1 MAFSTGGGSGPMA
14 EINTTP
20 LIDVMLVL
28 LIIFM
33 LTAPILAHRVRVDLP
48 QKSDQVVQP
57 DEMPEVV
64 KVRVEGNGS
73 LVMNEL
79 PVTDAQLLL
88 KFEEIGKDVDKLQ
101 DVVQLRGA
109 DEAVY
114 QRITDVLTM
123 ASQNN
128 VKKISFTELDQ

>member
-14 EINTTP
+14 DINTTP

-48 QKSDQVVQP
+48 QKTDQIVEQV
-57 DEMPEVV
+57 PEIV
-64 KVRVEGNGS
+64 KIRVEANGS
-73 LVMNEL
+73 LIMNEL
-79 PVTDAQLLL
+79 PVTAVELEQ
-88 KFEEIGKDVDKLQ
+88 KFVEIGQDEDKLQ

-109 DEAVY
+109 DEVVY
-114 QRITDVLTM
+114 QRITDVLTL

-128 VKKISFTELDQ
+128 VKKISFTELEE

>member
-14 EINTTP
+14 DINTTP

-48 QKSDQVVQP
+48 QKTDQIVEQV
-57 DEMPEVV
+57 PEIV
-64 KVRVEGNGS
+64 KIRVEANGA
-73 LVMNEL
+73 LIMNEL
-79 PVTDAQLLL
+79 PVSAVQLEQ
-88 KFEEIGKDVDKLQ
+88 KFVEIGQDEDKLQ

-109 DEAVY
+109 DEVAY
-114 QRITDVLTM
+114 QRITDVLTL

-128 VKKISFTELDQ
+128 VKKISFTELEE

>member
-57 DEMPEVV
+57 DEMPEIV
-64 KVRVEGNGS
+64 KVRVEGDGS
-73 LVMNEL
+73 LVMNEV

-88 KFEEIGKDVDKLQ
+88 KFEEIGKDADKLQ
-101 DVVQLRGA
+101 DIVQLRGA

>member
-14 EINTTP
+14 DINTTP

-48 QKSDQVVQP
+48 QKTDQIVEQV
-57 DEMPEVV
+57 PEIV
-64 KVRVEGNGS
+64 KIRVEANGA
-73 LVMNEL
+73 LIMNEL
-79 PVTDAQLLL
+79 PVTAVELEQ
-88 KFEEIGKDVDKLQ
+88 KFVEIGQDEDKLQ

-109 DEAVY
+109 DEVVY
-114 QRITDVLTM
+114 QRITDVLTL

-128 VKKISFTELDQ
+128 VKKISFTELEE

>member
-1 MAFSTGGGSGPMA
+1 MA

-20 LIDVMLVL
+20 LIDVLLVL

-48 QKSDQVVQP
+48 QKTTLVQP
-57 DEMPEVV
+57 DKNPTVV

-73 LVMNEL
+73 LVMDEL
-79 PVTDAQLLL
+79 PITDAALLA
-88 KFEEIGKDVDKLQ
+88 KFEEIGSKDAAAQ
-101 DVVQLRGA
+101 DIVQLRGA
-109 DEAVY
+109 DEVVY
-114 QRITDVLTM
+114 QRITDVLTL

-128 VKKISFTELDQ
+128 VKKISFTELEEE

>member
-1 MAFSTGGGSGPMA
+1 MAD
-14 EINTTP
+14 INTTP

-48 QKSDQVVQP
+48 QKTDQIVEQV
-57 DEMPEVV
+57 PEII
-64 KVRVEGNGS
+64 KIRVEANGA
-73 LVMNEL
+73 LIMNEL
-79 PVTDAQLLL
+79 PVTAVELEQ
-88 KFEEIGKDVDKLQ
+88 KFVEIGQDEDKLQ

-109 DEAVY
+109 DEVVY
-114 QRITDVLTM
+114 QRITDVLTL

-128 VKKISFTELDQ
+128 VKKISFTELEE

>member
-88 KFEEIGKDVDKLQ
+88 KFEEIGKDEDKFQ
-101 DVVQLRGA
+101 DIVQLRGA

>member
-1 MAFSTGGGSGPMA
+1 MAFSSGGGSGPMA

-20 LIDVMLVL
+20 LIDVLLVL

-48 QKSDQVVQP
+48 QKTTLVQP
-57 DEMPEVV
+57 DKNPTVV

-73 LVMNEL
+73 LVMDEL
-79 PVTDAQLLL
+79 PITDAALLA
-88 KFEEIGKDVDKLQ
+88 KFEEIGSKDAAAQ
-101 DVVQLRGA
+101 DIVQLRGA
-109 DEAVY
+109 DEVVY
-114 QRITDVLTM
+114 QRITDVLTL

-128 VKKISFTELDQ
+128 VKKISFTELEEE

>member
-1 MAFSTGGGSGPMA
+1 MAFSTGGSSGPMA

-48 QKSDQVVQP
+48 QKSDKVVQP
-57 DEMPEVV
+57 DEMPEII
-64 KVRVEGNGS
+64 KVRVEADGS

-79 PVTDAQLLL
+79 PITQAALEQ
-88 KFEEIGKDVDKLQ
+88 KFAEVGLREAKLQ

-109 DEAVY
+109 NEVAY
-114 QRITDVLTM
+114 QRVTDVLTI

-128 VKKISFTELDQ
+128 VKKISFTELDE

>member
-14 EINTTP
+14 DINTTP

-48 QKSDQVVQP
+48 QKTDQIVEQV
-57 DEMPEVV
+57 PEII
-64 KVRVEGNGS
+64 KIRVEANGA
-73 LVMNEL
+73 LIMNEL
-79 PVTDAQLLL
+79 PVTAVELEQ
-88 KFEEIGKDVDKLQ
+88 KFVEIGQDEDKLQ

-109 DEAVY
+109 DEVVY
-114 QRITDVLTM
+114 QRITDVLTL

-128 VKKISFTELDQ
+128 VKKISFTELEE